1 MSALMQSCRLER
13 LSACQLFA
21 LGFALG
27 IGVFVAGGAT
37 LAVLV
42 KLFIH

>member
-1 MSALMQSCRLER
+1 MSALMQSCQLER

-27 IGVFVAGGAT
+27 IALFVAGGAT
-37 LAVLV
+37 LVVLV
-42 KLFIH
+42 KLVHG